1 VPIQCSASAFEA
13 FCTTAVACKYTMLTH
28 MLLVLLQVLTA
39 PSGHD
44 KLKDV
49 THAAGAAL
57 HVVEQGLF
65 EGSDPWLTTSSSSSS
80 NAEEQDWQDIQSSS
94 TSDASSG
101 ALIVYTSGTTGRPKG
116 ALHTHG

>member
-1 VPIQCSASAFEA
+1 VRAS
-13 FCTTAVACKYTMLTH
+13 KPLGKP
-28 MLLVLLQVLTA
+28 LLLPLLLLLQVLTA
-39 PSGHD
+39 PSGHS

-49 THAAGAAL
+49 AHAAGAAL

-65 EGSDPWLTTSSSSSS
+65 EGSDPWLSSSSSS
-80 NAEEQDWQDIQSSS
+80 STEQQDWQESSSSSS
-94 TSDASSG
+94 TSDAASG